1 MPHASNQLAP
11 AGGAC
16 CCCVGARAVGASCLG
31 GGARARCV
39 RDGRCGVAR
48 HRAATH
54 APHGGH
60 HGRRSCGPRGG
71 RCSGREST
79 AGSGCCCRRC
89 SVAAGAAAARK
100 PRRCCSAA
108 RGSTARGEARRAD
121 AAAAACA
128 CEGATCAT
136 AAALLRRPALC
147 AHCMRCTEHRHDDTQ
162 RCSAAPVP
170 PSPYNVRGTPSVRR
184 IPARPPSRRRLYL
197 RPCCADHDAMR
208 RRGAP
213 LALALAL
220 ALCGAVVARPQC
232 RLAVIGAGT
241 PRTGSTHEM
250 KVRRT
255 RRACSRPAA

>member
-1 MPHASNQLAP
+1 MHALIMPHASNQLAP

-16 CCCVGARAVGASCLG
+16 CCCVGARAVGASRLG

-39 RDGRCGVAR
+39 RNGRCGVAR
-48 HRAATH
+48 HRAAAH

-170 PSPYNVRGTPSVRR
+170 PSSYNVRGNIRPLYDASL
-184 IPARPPSRRRLYL
+184 PARLPDGDCTCVRAALTTTPCGGAARRWLWRWRWRCVAQLL
-197 RPCCADHDAMR
+197 RGR
-208 RRGAP
+208 
-213 LALALAL
+213 
-220 ALCGAVVARPQC
+220 
-232 RLAVIGAGT
+232 
-241 PRTGSTHEM
+241 S
-250 KVRRT
+250 
-255 RRACSRPAA
+255 AAWQS